1 MPPSSQALPV
11 ALLAG
16 AASANQCCLCT
27 CISAE
32 STPASNRHGRQVNTH
47 HRLPRF
53 PALAVCCYNTL
64 SSCCSLLRH
73 RSCGT
78 ERMHAHA
85 VHARDA
91 SWQYRRLQ
99 QGTRCVAN
107 SYALEELVGGSGHTQ
122 LLLEQLSMDLENRRQ
137 HAAVL
142 AHWLL
147 QCNCFF
153 CGGFCGCCQDLP
165 AAHIAWHAASQCHCI
180 RRYQ

>member
-16 AASANQCCLCT
+16 AASATQCCLCT

-122 LLLEQLSMDLENRRQ
+122 LLLEQLSMDLDNRAPACSSSCTL
-137 HAAVL
+137 AAAMQL
-142 AHWLL
+142 FFLWWFLWLL
-147 QCNCFF
+147 PGPASSTHCMA
-153 CGGFCGCCQDLP
+153 CCVTVPL
-165 AAHIAWHAASQCHCI
+165 H
-180 RRYQ
+180 